1 MLDESKSRSA
11 LREQLKGN
19 PDAPSRKRSKASA
32 TRTTFR
38 FTPWGLWTLNEL
50 SRYEEKTKGDVIET
64 SVRLIHGVIWDK
76 DREVTNT
83 LNFFFERTYD
93 AANSVRRTQLV
104 TQETIHR
111 LREIS
116 KYYETSRD
124 HALEVILLVIS
135 GIVRSDYEADLA
147 RLEKAEALLDRLEND
162 VIRKLAEKIE
172 REYEEEIRSF
182 PDRGTLTISL
192 DTYLTLRHDELDI
205 IRTDL
210 SDPFESTE
218 SPESPFDKSIDVG
231 NA

>member
-1 MLDESKSRSA
+1 MPDESKSRSA
-11 LREQLKGN
+11 LHRQLKGN

-32 TRTTFR
+32 KRTTFR

-64 SVRLIHGVIWDK
+64 SVRLIHGVIWNK
-76 DREVTNT
+76 DREVTDT
-83 LNFFFERTYD
+83 LNFFFERIYD
-93 AANSVRRTQLV
+93 ASNSVRRTQLV
-104 TQETIHR
+104 TQETLHR
-111 LREIS
+111 LKEIS
-116 KYYETSRD
+116 KHYKTSRD
-124 HALEVILLVIS
+124 HALEVILLIIS

-147 RLEKAEALLDRLEND
+147 HLEKAEILLDKLEND
-162 VIRKLAEKIE
+162 VIQKLAAKIE
-172 REYEEEIRSF
+172 REFEEEIRSF

-218 SPESPFDKSIDVG
+218 SPESPFDKSIGVG
-231 NA
+231 EC